1 MSSVRATFDPQQ
13 KYEDFVKDL
22 NNSITLGEGE
32 VTLDPISYN
41 QGITVTITCEQKDVQ
56 QILGIISRHGGRQVP

>member
-22 NNSITLGEGE
+22 NNSITLGEWE
-32 VTLDPISYN
+32 VTPDPISYN
-41 QGITVTITCEQKDVQ
+41 PGITVTITCEEEDVK
-56 QILGIISRHGGRQVP
+56 QILGIISRHGGKQAP